1 MYDVPKIS
9 VYSNRVGDA
18 MAHENTSTVSYLHRI
33 CLCITYLPSAQHGRS
48 STMPLSDF
56 ILSAFSAKEQRFC
69 SAKKISVALLVAALL
84 VATLL
89 VIAALLVATLLIAT
103 WHRFAKQFTSLLSR
117 FKRDP
122 ALGGKHAQ
130 PLPVLV
136 VGQVVNSRYLP
147 RLASVHT
154 PLSLLRL
161 LELRLALLLVALLL
175 VAALL
180 VAALLL
186 IAALLLVAALL
197 IASLL
202 GIPRLTVVLHL
213 HGAPRCNK

>member
-84 VATLL
+84 VAALLVVAALLLVAATLL
-89 VIAALLVATLLIAT
+89 LIAALLVATLL
-103 WHRFAKQFTSLLSR
+103 
-117 FKRDP
+117 
-122 ALGGKHAQ
+122 
-130 PLPVLV
+130 
-136 VGQVVNSRYLP
+136 
-147 RLASVHT
+147 
-154 PLSLLRL
+154 
-161 LELRLALLLVALLL
+161 
-175 VAALL
+175 
-180 VAALLL
+180 
-186 IAALLLVAALL
+186 
-197 IASLL
+197 
-202 GIPRLTVVLHL
+202 
-213 HGAPRCNK
+213 